1 MARPKKEP
9 SEPLDKLCKALE
21 IGTPLQVA
29 LRYSGIP
36 APEYRHWEDMHL
48 SYFYMLMTEKM
59 KGEDGIELEEPNPDI
74 YARMISSKQYKA
86 ECKKAYETV
95 ERCRNA
101 QTKSI
106 VKHLTKISSGAYPR
120 AVLDAS
126 KWYLERALPV
136 EFGSQEKVDETKIKP
151 IEVRFAKPSDESK
164 KRIEDMERE
173 IAGAIGSKA

>member
-1 MARPKKEP
+1 MARPKND
-9 SEPLDKLCKALE
+9 PLDKLCKALE

-101 QTKSI
+101 QSNSI
-106 VKHLTKISSGAYPR
+106 VRHLSRIASTSYDKATI
-120 AVLDAS
+120 DAS
-126 KWYLERALPV
+126 KWFLERALPT
-136 EFGSQEKVDETKIKP
+136 EFGSQEKVEETKIKP